1 MLATVS
7 AHSMVAQPAGWRR
20 AWQRRGVYPDRPD
33 TLDAASATLG
43 ISAPWRAPRWVWA
56 AAWRGGKRVLPFLH
70 RWDECAPADTCVN
83 LNVCWLKA
91 IAGNRRGDARLRD
104 GGLAYDLLPP
114 VTRRVV
120 AWPLCCLFP
129 PLHHQN
135 VALRTAYLDGAVTA
149 ALADDDLARAMLVS
163 VGAGFDV
170 RAFRVADGLRCAE
183 IDLPD
188 VVSQKRALLARLA
201 RRRPAAR
208 ARVDALA
215 FATGNLSVRSEAVA
229 ALRQVLRGGGGG
241 GGSPT
246 PPRHVVYV
254 VEALLIYLPPESGEA
269 LLRAC
274 VDEAAAAGA
283 SRVSLC
289 FADRLP
295 GVEQTSAAD
304 AAATLA
310 RARLELDEASWLPKP
325 GLARH
330 MGVARW
336 TR

>member
-1 MLATVS
+1 MAVDELYP
-7 AHSMVAQPAGWRR
+7 MMDDIAGPE
-20 AWQRRGVYPDRPD
+20 A
-33 TLDAASATLG
+33 ATLG

-188 VVSQKRALLARLA
+188 VVVARSA
-201 RRRPAAR
+201 RAAR
-208 ARVDALA
+208 APA
-215 FATGNLSVRSEAVA
+215 S
-229 ALRQVLRGGGGG
+229 RGGGRRRGRG
-241 GGSPT
+241 
-246 PPRHVVYV
+246 
-254 VEALLIYLPPESGEA
+254 
-269 LLRAC
+269 
-274 VDEAAAAGA
+274 
-283 SRVSLC
+283 
-289 FADRLP
+289 
-295 GVEQTSAAD
+295 
-304 AAATLA
+304 
-310 RARLELDEASWLPKP
+310 
-325 GLARH
+325 
-330 MGVARW
+330 W
-336 TR
+336 TRSRSRPAT

>member
-1 MLATVS
+1 MRQQLELAAV
-7 AHSMVAQPAGWRR
+7 
-20 AWQRRGVYPDRPD
+20 
-33 TLDAASATLG
+33 
-43 ISAPWRAPRWVWA
+43 
-56 AAWRGGKRVLPFLH
+56 
-70 RWDECAPADTCVN
+70 
-83 LNVCWLKA
+83 
-91 IAGNRRGDARLRD
+91 ARL
-104 GGLAYDLLPP
+104 
-114 VTRRVV
+114 
-120 AWPLCCLFP
+120 
-129 PLHHQN
+129 
-135 VALRTAYLDGAVTA
+135 
-149 ALADDDLARAMLVS
+149 
-163 VGAGFDV
+163 
-170 RAFRVADGLRCAE
+170 
-183 IDLPD
+183 
-188 VVSQKRALLARLA
+188 
-201 RRRPAAR
+201 PAA
-208 ARVDALA
+208 
-215 FATGNLSVRSEAVA
+215 
-229 ALRQVLRGGGGG
+229 GGGCARQL
-241 GGSPT
+241 T
-246 PPRHVVYV
+246 HAPPRHVVYV

>member
-149 ALADDDLARAMLVS
+149 ALVDDDLARAMLVS

-188 VVSQKRALLARLA
+188 VVAQKRALLARLA

-208 ARVDALA
+208 EARDCLLY
-215 FATGNLSVRSEAVA
+215 T
-229 ALRQVLRGGGGG
+229 
-241 GGSPT
+241 SPS
-246 PPRHVVYV
+246 PR
-254 VEALLIYLPPESGEA
+254 
-269 LLRAC
+269 
-274 VDEAAAAGA
+274 D
-283 SRVSLC
+283 
-289 FADRLP
+289 
-295 GVEQTSAAD
+295 
-304 AAATLA
+304 
-310 RARLELDEASWLPKP
+310 
-325 GLARH
+325 
-330 MGVARW
+330 
-336 TR
+336 

>member
-1 MLATVS
+1 M
-7 AHSMVAQPAGWRR
+7 
-20 AWQRRGVYPDRPD
+20 
-33 TLDAASATLG
+33 
-43 ISAPWRAPRWVWA
+43 
-56 AAWRGGKRVLPFLH
+56 
-70 RWDECAPADTCVN
+70 
-83 LNVCWLKA
+83 
-91 IAGNRRGDARLRD
+91 
-104 GGLAYDLLPP
+104 
-114 VTRRVV
+114 
-120 AWPLCCLFP
+120 
-129 PLHHQN
+129 
-135 VALRTAYLDGAVTA
+135 
-149 ALADDDLARAMLVS
+149 
-163 VGAGFDV
+163 
-170 RAFRVADGLRCAE
+170 
-183 IDLPD
+183 
-188 VVSQKRALLARLA
+188 
-201 RRRPAAR
+201 
-208 ARVDALA
+208 DALA

-246 PPRHVVYV
+246 PRHVVYV

-310 RARLELDEASWLPKP
+310 RARLDSTARWLPKP

>member
-149 ALADDDLARAMLVS
+149 ALADDDLARAMPAS

-170 RAFRVADGLRCAE
+170 RAFASPTVRRAE

-188 VVSQKRALLARLA
+188 VVARSA
-201 RRRPAAR
+201 RC
-208 ARVDALA
+208 
-215 FATGNLSVRSEAVA
+215 S
-229 ALRQVLRGGGGG
+229 
-241 GGSPT
+241 
-246 PPRHVVYV
+246 
-254 VEALLIYLPPESGEA
+254 
-269 LLRAC
+269 RAC
-274 VDEAAAAGA
+274 AAAAGGA
-283 SRVSLC
+283 GAVDAPRSR
-289 FADRLP
+289 P
-295 GVEQTSAAD
+295 
-304 AAATLA
+304 AT
-310 RARLELDEASWLPKP
+310 
-325 GLARH
+325 
-330 MGVARW
+330 
-336 TR
+336 

>member
-170 RAFRVADGLRCAE
+170 RAFRVADGLRCA
-183 IDLPD
+183 
-188 VVSQKRALLARLA
+188 
-201 RRRPAAR
+201 
-208 ARVDALA
+208 
-215 FATGNLSVRSEAVA
+215 
-229 ALRQVLRGGGGG
+229 
-241 GGSPT
+241 
-246 PPRHVVYV
+246 
-254 VEALLIYLPPESGEA
+254 
-269 LLRAC
+269 
-274 VDEAAAAGA
+274 
-283 SRVSLC
+283 
-289 FADRLP
+289 
-295 GVEQTSAAD
+295 
-304 AAATLA
+304 
-310 RARLELDEASWLPKP
+310 
-325 GLARH
+325 
-330 MGVARW
+330 
-336 TR
+336 